1 MPSALQRLPERQLEP
16 LVKAYRDAV
25 RAKRMQAALGL
36 ALVLG
41 LLGLALWTT
50 QFDALLLAANAGR
63 LSSYFVR
70 IFHLENGAL
79 AWADPVEWFWGV
91 LPEYNFRWL
100 WSLWDTLLIAYL
112 GTLFGTLGGFLLCF
126 MASANLAPSR
136 AHVFLARRV
145 LEFFRSVPEIVF
157 AMIFVA
163 AFGLGALPGVLAL
176 SIHTMG
182 ALGKLFSDAV
192 ENIDMRPVDGLIATG
207 ATWWETNRYAVLPQV
222 LPNFTS
228 YVLWRFENN
237 VRGASVMGLVGAG
250 GIGQDLMEYIR
261 KFYYSDIS
269 ALLIL
274 IVSLVVII
282 DILTG
287 RLRHYLLGLQE
298 AR

>member
-1 MPSALQRLPERQLEP
+1 MPSTLQTLPERQLEP
-16 LVKAYRDAV
+16 LAKAYRDAV
-25 RAKRMQAALGL
+25 RAKRMQLALGL
-36 ALVLG
+36 GLALG
-41 LLGLALWTT
+41 LLGLAAWTT
-50 QFDALLLAANAGR
+50 QFDALLLAANADR

-79 AWADPVEWFWGV
+79 AWTDPVEWFWGV
-91 LPEYNFRWL
+91 LPEYNCRWL

-126 MASANLAPSR
+126 MASTNLGRSR
-136 AHVFLARRV
+136 VHVFLARRA

-163 AFGLGALPGVLAL
+163 AFGLGALAGVLAL

-269 ALLIL
+269 ALLVL

>member
-1 MPSALQRLPERQLEP
+1 LPERQLEP

-25 RAKRMQAALGL
+25 RAKRMQLALGL
-36 ALVLG
+36 GLVLG
-41 LLGLALWTT
+41 LFALAAWTT
-50 QFDALLLAANAGR
+50 QFDVLLLAANADR

-79 AWADPVEWFWGV
+79 AWTDPVEWFWGV
-91 LPEYNFRWL
+91 LPEYRFRWL

-136 AHVFLARRV
+136 AHVFLARRA

-207 ATWWETNRYAVLPQV
+207 ASWWETNRYAVVPQV

-228 YVLWRFENN
+228 YVLWRFESN

>member
-1 MPSALQRLPERQLEP
+1 MPSTLQTLPERQLEP
-16 LVKAYRDAV
+16 LAKAYRDAV
-25 RAKRMQAALGL
+25 RAKRMQLALGL
-36 ALVLG
+36 GLALG
-41 LLGLALWTT
+41 LLGLAAWTT
-50 QFDALLLAANAGR
+50 QFDALLLAANADR

-79 AWADPVEWFWGV
+79 AWTDPVEWFWGV
-91 LPEYNFRWL
+91 LPEYNCRWL

-163 AFGLGALPGVLAL
+163 AFGLGALAGVLAL

-269 ALLIL
+269 ALLVL

-287 RLRHYLLGLQE
+287 RLRHFLLGLQE

>member
-1 MPSALQRLPERQLEP
+1 MQL
-16 LVKAYRDAV
+16 
-25 RAKRMQAALGL
+25 ALGSG
-36 ALVLG
+36 LVLG
-41 LLGLALWTT
+41 LLGLGAGIT
-50 QFDALLLAANAGR
+50 QFDPRLLAANAHR
-63 LSSYFVR
+63 FPSYFVR
-70 IFHLENGAL
+70 IFHLEGGAL
-79 AWADPVEWFWGV
+79 AWTDPMEWFWGV
-91 LPEYNFRWL
+91 LPRYNFRWL

-112 GTLFGTLGGFLLCF
+112 GTLLGSLGGFLLCF
-126 MASANLAPSR
+126 MASRNLARSR
-136 AHVFLARRV
+136 AHIFVARRT

-163 AFGLGALPGVLAL
+163 AFGLGALAGVLAL

-192 ENIDMRPVDGLIATG
+192 ENIDMRPVDGLIAAG

-222 LPNFTS
+222 LPNFAS
-228 YVLWRFENN
+228 YVLWRFETN

-269 ALLIL
+269 ALLVL

-282 DILTG
+282 DVLTG
-287 RLRHYLLGLQE
+287 RLRHFLLGPQE
-298 AR
+298 VR

>member
-1 MPSALQRLPERQLEP
+1 MSSALQRLPEGQLEP
-16 LVKAYRDAV
+16 LAKAYRDAV
-25 RAKRMQAALGL
+25 RAKRVQVELGAGL
-36 ALVLG
+36 ILG
-41 LLGLALWTT
+41 LLVLSAGIT
-50 QFDALLLAANAGR
+50 QFDPLLFAANAHR
-63 LSSYFVR
+63 FPSYFVR
-70 IFHLENGAL
+70 IFHLESGGAV
-79 AWADPVEWFWGV
+79 WSDPAEWFWGV

-100 WSLWDTLLIAYL
+100 WSMWDTLLIAYL
-112 GTLFGTLGGFLLCF
+112 GTLLGTLGGFLLCF
-126 MASANLAPSR
+126 MASANLARSR
-136 AHVFLARRV
+136 AYVFVARRS

-163 AFGLGALPGVLAL
+163 AFGLGSLAGVLAL

-192 ENIDMRPVDGLIATG
+192 ENIDMKPVDGLIATG

-269 ALLIL
+269 ALLVL

-287 RLRHYLLGLQE
+287 RLRHFLLGLQE

>member
-1 MPSALQRLPERQLEP
+1 MPSALQRLPESQLEP
-16 LVKAYRDAV
+16 LAKAYRDAV
-25 RAKRMQAALGL
+25 RAKRMQLALG
-36 ALVLG
+36 AGLVLG
-41 LLGLALWTT
+41 LLGLAAGITE
-50 QFDALLLAANAGR
+50 FDLVLLAANAHR
-63 LSSYFVR
+63 FSSYFVR
-70 IFHLENGAL
+70 IFHLEGGAL
-79 AWADPVEWFWGV
+79 AWTDPGEWFWGV
-91 LPEYNFRWL
+91 LPEYKFRWL

-112 GTLFGTLGGFLLCF
+112 GTLLGTLGSFLLCF
-126 MASANLAPSR
+126 MASRNLARSR
-136 AHVFLARRV
+136 AYVFVARRS

-163 AFGLGALPGVLAL
+163 AFGLGSLAGVLAL

-192 ENIDMRPVDGLIATG
+192 ENIDMKPVDGLIASGLAGWVTHS
-207 ATWWETNRYAVLPQV
+207 YAVLPQV

-269 ALLIL
+269 ALLVL

-287 RLRHYLLGLQE
+287 RLRHFLLGLQE

>member
-1 MPSALQRLPERQLEP
+1 MPSALQTLPDRQLEP

-25 RAKRMQAALGL
+25 RAKRMQLALGL
-36 ALVLG
+36 GLVLG
-41 LLGLALWTT
+41 LLGLAAWTT
-50 QFDALLLAANAGR
+50 KFDALLLAANADR

-70 IFHLENGAL
+70 IFHLESGAL
-79 AWADPVEWFWGV
+79 AWTDPVEWFWGV
-91 LPEYNFRWL
+91 LPEYKFRWL

>member
-1 MPSALQRLPERQLEP
+1 MSSALQRLPERQLEP
-16 LVKAYRDAV
+16 LINAYRDAL
-25 RAKRMQAALGL
+25 RAKRMQLAMGG
-36 ALVLG
+36 ALVVG
-41 LLGLALWTT
+41 LVLASGAIT
-50 QFDALLLAANAGR
+50 QFDPLLFAANAHR
-63 LSSYFVR
+63 FSSYFVR

-79 AWADPVEWFWGV
+79 AWSDPAEWFWGV

-112 GTLFGTLGGFLLCF
+112 GTLLGTLGGFLLCF
-126 MASANLAPSR
+126 MASTNLARSR
-136 AHVFLARRV
+136 VYVFIARRT

-163 AFGLGALPGVLAL
+163 AFGLGSLAGVLAL

-192 ENIDMRPVDGLIATG
+192 ENIDMKPVDGLIATG

-269 ALLIL
+269 ALLVL
-274 IVSLVVII
+274 IVGLVVII

-287 RLRHYLLGLQE
+287 RLRHFLLGLQE

>member
-1 MPSALQRLPERQLEP
+1 MPSALQSLPERQLEP

-25 RAKRMQAALGL
+25 RAKRMQVALGL
-36 ALVLG
+36 GLVLG
-41 LLGLALWTT
+41 LLGLAAWTT
-50 QFDALLLAANAGR
+50 QFDALLLAANADR

-79 AWADPVEWFWGV
+79 VWTDPVEWFWGV

-136 AHVFLARRV
+136 AHVFLARRA

-163 AFGLGALPGVLAL
+163 AFGLGALAGVLAL

-207 ATWWETNRYAVLPQV
+207 ASWWETNRYAVLPQV

-269 ALLIL
+269 ALLVL

-282 DILTG
+282 DVLTG
-287 RLRHYLLGLQE
+287 RLRHFLLGLQE

>member
-1 MPSALQRLPERQLEP
+1 MPSALQTLPERQLEP

-25 RAKRMQAALGL
+25 RAKRMQAALGFG
-36 ALVLG
+36 LVLG
-41 LLGLALWTT
+41 LLGLAAWTT
-50 QFDALLLAANAGR
+50 QFDALLLAANADR

-79 AWADPVEWFWGV
+79 AWTDPVEWFWGV
-91 LPEYNFRWL
+91 LPDYKFRWL

-112 GTLFGTLGGFLLCF
+112 GTLFGALGGFLLCF
-126 MASANLAPSR
+126 MASTNLAPSR
-136 AHVFLARRV
+136 AHVFLARRA

-163 AFGLGALPGVLAL
+163 AFGLGALAGVLAL

-192 ENIDMRPVDGLIATG
+192 ENIDMKPVDGLIATG

-269 ALLIL
+269 ALLVL

-287 RLRHYLLGLQE
+287 RLRHFLLGLQP
-298 AR
+298 R

>member
-1 MPSALQRLPERQLEP
+1 MPSPLQTLPERQLEP

-25 RAKRMQAALGL
+25 RAKRMQLALGL
-36 ALVLG
+36 GLVLG
-41 LLGLALWTT
+41 LFALAAWTT
-50 QFDALLLAANAGR
+50 QFDVLLLAANADR

-79 AWADPVEWFWGV
+79 AWTDPVEWFWGV
-91 LPEYNFRWL
+91 LPEYRFRWL

-136 AHVFLARRV
+136 AHVFLARRA

-207 ATWWETNRYAVLPQV
+207 ASWWETNRYAVVPQV

>member
-1 MPSALQRLPERQLEP
+1 MQL
-16 LVKAYRDAV
+16 
-25 RAKRMQAALGL
+25 ALGL
-36 ALVLG
+36 GLVLG
-41 LLGLALWTT
+41 LVALAAWTT
-50 QFDALLLAANAGR
+50 QFDVLLLAANADR

-79 AWADPVEWFWGV
+79 AWTDPVEWFWGV
-91 LPEYNFRWL
+91 LPEYRFRWL

-136 AHVFLARRV
+136 AHVFLARRA

-207 ATWWETNRYAVLPQV
+207 ASWWETNRYAVVPQV

-228 YVLWRFENN
+228 YVLWRFESN

>member
-1 MPSALQRLPERQLEP
+1 MPTALQSLPESQLEP
-16 LVKAYRDAV
+16 LARAYADAV
-25 RAKRMQAALGL
+25 RAKRMQVALGA
-36 ALVLG
+36 ALVLA
-41 LLGLALWTT
+41 LLVLSAFVT
-50 QFDALLLAANAGR
+50 QFDPLLFAANAHR
-63 LSSYFVR
+63 FPNYFVR
-70 IFHLENGAL
+70 IFHLDSGAL
-79 AWADPVEWFWGV
+79 TWTDPVEWFWGV
-91 LPEYNFRWL
+91 LPAYNFRWL

-112 GTLFGTLGGFLLCF
+112 GTIFGAIGGFLLCF
-126 MASANLAPSR
+126 MASANLARSR
-136 AHVFLARRV
+136 IYVFAARRT

-163 AFGLGALPGVLAL
+163 AFGLGSLAGVLAL
-176 SIHTMG
+176 TIHSMG
-182 ALGKLFSDAV
+182 ALGKLFSDTV
-192 ENIDMRPVDGLIATG
+192 ENIDMKPVDGLVSTG

-228 YVLWRFENN
+228 YVLWRFEHN

-274 IVSLVVII
+274 IVGLVMII

-287 RLRHYLLGLQE
+287 RLRHFLLGLQE

>member
-1 MPSALQRLPERQLEP
+1 
-16 LVKAYRDAV
+16 
-25 RAKRMQAALGL
+25 
-36 ALVLG
+36 
-41 LLGLALWTT
+41 
-50 QFDALLLAANAGR
+50 LLAANADR

-79 AWADPVEWFWGV
+79 AWTDPVEWFWGV
-91 LPEYNFRWL
+91 LPEYKFRWL

-112 GTLFGTLGGFLLCF
+112 GTLFGALGGFLLCF
-126 MASANLAPSR
+126 MASTNLAPSR
-136 AHVFLARRV
+136 AHVFLARRA

-163 AFGLGALPGVLAL
+163 AFGLGALAGVLAL

-192 ENIDMRPVDGLIATG
+192 ENIDMRPVDGLTATG

-269 ALLIL
+269 ALLVL

-282 DILTG
+282 DVLTG
-287 RLRHYLLGLQE
+287 RLRHFLLGLQE

>member
-1 MPSALQRLPERQLEP
+1 MPSTLQTLPERQLEP
-16 LVKAYRDAV
+16 LAKAYRDAV
-25 RAKRMQAALGL
+25 RAKRMQLALGL
-36 ALVLG
+36 GLALG
-41 LLGLALWTT
+41 LLGLAAWTT
-50 QFDALLLAANAGR
+50 QFDVLLLAANADR

-79 AWADPVEWFWGV
+79 AWTDPVEWFWGV
-91 LPEYNFRWL
+91 LPEYNCRWL

-126 MASANLAPSR
+126 MASTNLGRSR
-136 AHVFLARRV
+136 VHVFVARRA

-163 AFGLGALPGVLAL
+163 AFGLGALAGVLAL

-207 ATWWETNRYAVLPQV
+207 ATWWGTNRYAVLPQV

-269 ALLIL
+269 ALLVL

-287 RLRHYLLGLQE
+287 RLRHFLLGLQE

>member
-1 MPSALQRLPERQLEP
+1 MASALQRLPERQLEP
-16 LVKAYRDAV
+16 LIKAYRDAR
-25 RAKRMQAALGL
+25 RAKRLRLAMGG

-41 LLGLALWTT
+41 LVLASGGVT
-50 QFDALLLAANAGR
+50 QFDPLLFAANAHR
-63 LSSYFVR
+63 FSSYFVR
-70 IFHLENGAL
+70 IFHLENGAP
-79 AWADPVEWFWGV
+79 AWSDPAEWFWGV

-112 GTLFGTLGGFLLCF
+112 GTLLGTLGGFLLCF
-126 MASANLAPSR
+126 VASANLARSR
-136 AHVFLARRV
+136 VHVFIARRA

-163 AFGLGALPGVLAL
+163 AFGLGALAGVLAL

-192 ENIDMRPVDGLIATG
+192 ENIDMKPVDGLIATG

-269 ALLIL
+269 ALLVL
-274 IVSLVVII
+274 IISLVVII

-287 RLRHYLLGLQE
+287 RLRHFFLGLQE

>member
-1 MPSALQRLPERQLEP
+1 MPSALQSLPERQLEP

-36 ALVLG
+36 GLVLG
-41 LLGLALWTT
+41 LLGLAAWTT
-50 QFDALLLAANAGR
+50 QFDALLLAANADR

-79 AWADPVEWFWGV
+79 AWTDPVEWFWGV

-126 MASANLAPSR
+126 VASTNLAPSR
-136 AHVFLARRV
+136 AHVFFARRA

-163 AFGLGALPGVLAL
+163 AFGLGALAGVLAL

-192 ENIDMRPVDGLIATG
+192 ENIDMRPVDGLTATG
-207 ATWWETNRYAVLPQV
+207 ASWWETNRYAVLPQV

-269 ALLIL
+269 ALLVL

-282 DILTG
+282 DVLTG
-287 RLRHYLLGLQE
+287 RLRHFLLGQQE

>member
-1 MPSALQRLPERQLEP
+1 MPTALQSLPQSQLEP
-16 LVKAYRDAV
+16 LARAYASAV
-25 RAKRMQAALGL
+25 RAKRMQ
-36 ALVLG
+36 LVLG
-41 LLGLALWTT
+41 AVVILLLLVVSATVT
-50 QFDALLLAANAGR
+50 QFDPLLFAANAHR
-63 LSSYFVR
+63 FPSYFIR
-70 IFHLENGAL
+70 IFHFESGAP
-79 AWADPVEWFWGV
+79 AWSNPAEWFWGV
-91 LPEYNFRWL
+91 LPEYKSRWL

-112 GTLFGTLGGFLLCF
+112 GTLFGTIGGFLLCF
-126 MASANLAPSR
+126 MASANLARTP
-136 AHVFLARRV
+136 AHVFIARRV

-163 AFGLGALPGVLAL
+163 AFGLGSLAGVLAL

-182 ALGKLFSDAV
+182 ALGKLFSDSI
-192 ENIDMRPVDGLIATG
+192 ENIDMKPVDGLIATG

-261 KFYYSDIS
+261 KFYYTDIS

-274 IVSLVVII
+274 IVLLVATI

>member
-1 MPSALQRLPERQLEP
+1 MPSTLQTLPERQLEP
-16 LVKAYRDAV
+16 LAKAYRDAV
-25 RAKRMQAALGL
+25 RAKRMQLALGL
-36 ALVLG
+36 GLALG
-41 LLGLALWTT
+41 LLGLAAWTT
-50 QFDALLLAANAGR
+50 QFDALLLAANADR

-79 AWADPVEWFWGV
+79 AWTDPVEWFWGV
-91 LPEYNFRWL
+91 LPEYNCRWL

-126 MASANLAPSR
+126 MASTNLGRSR
-136 AHVFLARRV
+136 VHVFVARRA

-163 AFGLGALPGVLAL
+163 AFGLGALAGVLAL

-269 ALLIL
+269 ALLVL

-287 RLRHYLLGLQE
+287 RLRHFLLGLQE

>member
-1 MPSALQRLPERQLEP
+1 MPSALQTLPERQLEP

-36 ALVLG
+36 GLVLG
-41 LLGLALWTT
+41 LLGLAAWTT
-50 QFDALLLAANAGR
+50 QFDALLLAANADR

-79 AWADPVEWFWGV
+79 AWTDPVEWFWGV
-91 LPEYNFRWL
+91 LPEYKFRWL

-112 GTLFGTLGGFLLCF
+112 GTLFGALGGFLLCF
-126 MASANLAPSR
+126 MASTNLAPSR
-136 AHVFLARRV
+136 AHVFLARRA

-163 AFGLGALPGVLAL
+163 AFGLGALAGVLAL

-192 ENIDMRPVDGLIATG
+192 ENIDMKPVDGLIATG

-269 ALLIL
+269 ALLVL

-282 DILTG
+282 DVLTG
-287 RLRHYLLGLQE
+287 RLRHFLLGLQE